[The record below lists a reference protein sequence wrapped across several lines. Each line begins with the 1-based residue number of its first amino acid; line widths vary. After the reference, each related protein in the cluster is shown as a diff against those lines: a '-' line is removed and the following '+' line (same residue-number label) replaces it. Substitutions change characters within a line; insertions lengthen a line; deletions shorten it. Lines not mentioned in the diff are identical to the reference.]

1 MQLTI
6 SNNVN
11 GEAQISSVYVGC
23 LHIDSLPACKQR
35 QPDVVRVGR
44 PGTLAIRVYGN
55 VFGIVNAIVSGINFN
70 VA

>member
-11 GEAQISSVYVGC
+11 GDAQISSVYVGC
-23 LHIDSLPACKQR
+23 LHIDSLTPCKRR
-35 QPDVVRVGR
+35 QPEVVRVGR
-44 PGTLAIRVYGN
+44 PGFLVVCVHGN
-55 VFGIVNAIVSGINFN
+55 VLGIVNTMVSGINFN